1 MVPIGTLVDVEDTLG
16 PQVFFRYNLYPT
28 ATIGGK
34 PAAGFSSSQALGLME
49 QLANTKLPPSMGF
62 EWSGISFQEKQVGGE
77 ALLIFALALTLVFLV
92 LSAQYE
98 SWSSPAIIIM
108 AVPVALLG
116 TAIALVMRGFD
127 NNLYTQIG
135 IVLLIALASK
145 NAILIVEFAREL
157 RAQGKDIV
165 EAAAEA
171 ARLRF
176 RPVLMT
182 AFSFIFGVLPLVF
195 ASGAGSA
202 SQQAVGTAVFGGMMA
217 STALAVLFVP
227 VFFVIFQRLS
237 EFKRKPK
244 AAEETPPRVQVNLR
258 KQFDPQYYKSALGF
272 LIL

>member
-1 MVPIGTLVDVEDTLG
+1 
-16 PQVFFRYNLYPT
+16 
-28 ATIGGK
+28 
-34 PAAGFSSSQALGLME
+34 
-49 QLANTKLPPSMGF
+49 
-62 EWSGISFQEKQVGGE
+62 
-77 ALLIFALALTLVFLV
+77 
-92 LSAQYE
+92 
-98 SWSSPAIIIM
+98 
-108 AVPVALLG
+108 
-116 TAIALVMRGFD
+116 
-127 NNLYTQIG
+127 
-135 IVLLIALASK
+135 VLLIALASK

-202 SQQAVGTAVFGGMMA
+202 SQQAVGTAV

-244 AAEETPPRVQVNLR
+244 AIEKTPTTSSTDQ
-258 KQFDPQYYKSALGF
+258 SA
-272 LIL
+272 

>member
-1 MVPIGTLVDVEDTLG
+1 M
-16 PQVFFRYNLYPT
+16 
-28 ATIGGK
+28 
-34 PAAGFSSSQALGLME
+34 
-49 QLANTKLPPSMGF
+49 
-62 EWSGISFQEKQVGGE
+62 
-77 ALLIFALALTLVFLV
+77 
-92 LSAQYE
+92 
-98 SWSSPAIIIM
+98 
-108 AVPVALLG
+108 PVALLG
-116 TAIALVMRGFD
+116 TAIAVVMRGFD

-202 SQQAVGTAVFGGMMA
+202 SQQAVGTAVSGGMMA

-244 AAEETPPRVQVNLR
+244 AIEKTPTTSSTDQ
-258 KQFDPQYYKSALGF
+258 SA
-272 LIL
+272 

>member
-1 MVPIGTLVDVEDTLG
+1 MSERDG
-16 PQVFFRYNLYPT
+16 
-28 ATIGGK
+28 
-34 PAAGFSSSQALGLME
+34 
-49 QLANTKLPPSMGF
+49 
-62 EWSGISFQEKQVGGE
+62 
-77 ALLIFALALTLVFLV
+77 
-92 LSAQYE
+92 
-98 SWSSPAIIIM
+98 
-108 AVPVALLG
+108 
-116 TAIALVMRGFD
+116 
-127 NNLYTQIG
+127 
-135 IVLLIALASK
+135 VLLVSATPTTHRRFRDALRRLRYAYPS
-145 NAILIVEFAREL
+145 AVVLEAAVVELDEAALKRIERRREPGSVAFAREL
-157 RAQGKDIV
+157 RAKGKDIV

-244 AAEETPPRVQVNLR
+244 AASKEPAVQTS
-258 KQFDPQYYKSALGF
+258 D
-272 LIL
+272 I

>member
-1 MVPIGTLVDVEDTLG
+1 
-16 PQVFFRYNLYPT
+16 
-28 ATIGGK
+28 
-34 PAAGFSSSQALGLME
+34 
-49 QLANTKLPPSMGF
+49 
-62 EWSGISFQEKQVGGE
+62 
-77 ALLIFALALTLVFLV
+77 
-92 LSAQYE
+92 
-98 SWSSPAIIIM
+98 M

-116 TAIALVMRGFD
+116 TAIALITRGFD

-157 RAQGKDIV
+157 RAGGKDIV

-202 SQQAVGTAVFGGMMA
+202 SQQAVGTAVMGGMIA

-237 EFKRKPK
+237 EFKCKPK
-244 AAEETPPRVQVNLR
+244 VVAEKTRAQTA
-258 KQFDPQYYKSALGF
+258 DT
-272 LIL
+272 

>member
-1 MVPIGTLVDVEDTLG
+1 M
-16 PQVFFRYNLYPT
+16 
-28 ATIGGK
+28 
-34 PAAGFSSSQALGLME
+34 AA
-49 QLANTKLPPSMGF
+49 TKLPPSMGF
-62 EWSGISFQEKQVGGE
+62 EWSGISFQEKQVGSE
-77 ALLIFALALTLVFLV
+77 AILIFALALTLVFLV
-92 LSAQYE
+92 LAGQYE
-98 SWSSPAIIIM
+98 SWTSPAVIIL

-135 IVLLIALASK
+135 IVLLISK

-157 RAQGKDIV
+157 RAEGKGIV
-165 EAAAEA
+165 EAAASA

-182 AFSFIFGVLPLVF
+182 AFSFVFGVLPLVF

-202 SQQAVGTAVFGGMMA
+202 SQQAVGTAVFGGMLA

-237 EFKRKPK
+237 EFKRKPQRASDASATK
-244 AAEETPPRVQVNLR
+244 TAEP
-258 KQFDPQYYKSALGF
+258 
-272 LIL
+272 